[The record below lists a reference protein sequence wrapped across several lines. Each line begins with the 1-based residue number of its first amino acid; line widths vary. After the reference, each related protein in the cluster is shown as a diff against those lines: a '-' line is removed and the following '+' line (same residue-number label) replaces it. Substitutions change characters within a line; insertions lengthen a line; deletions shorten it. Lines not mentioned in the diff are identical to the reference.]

1 MTGRSAQASKRP
13 AVQAGKVRGE
23 LQLHSS
29 CTPPL
34 YAPHRTGGR
43 TGRFAYTSTSG
54 TSTGDV
60 MASKDGRVIARAS
73 EFRILRALQRFGWLR
88 TRDLARLCWK
98 RWLLKP
104 VAPLSLAPVNS
115 TASAVRMAQRTLRR
129 LRAMRYVI
137 SAQAPD
143 GSIVYT
149 LSESGA
155 RALQNAGISAGSG
168 KDLVRGFSSAYFR
181 HRCIANEIAIAGI
194 TQGFRVSTEREISQG
209 RWLGGE
215 EGILGKRP
223 DVVLRDGKRV
233 IFGEVEKSRKR
244 VSEYQALLRWLGKVL
259 QHHQSAA
266 QGGLLGPDLILERVI
281 FICTQAFQA
290 KLQRDLEA
298 AGWSPAQQSSVI
310 HYSSDLYMFRDILFP

>member
-1 MTGRSAQASKRP
+1 
-13 AVQAGKVRGE
+13 
-23 LQLHSS
+23 
-29 CTPPL
+29 
-34 YAPHRTGGR
+34 
-43 TGRFAYTSTSG
+43 
-54 TSTGDV
+54 
-60 MASKDGRVIARAS
+60 MANKDGRVIARAR
-73 EFRILRALQRFGWLR
+73 EFRILRTLQRFGFLR
-88 TRDLARLCWK
+88 TRDLARICWT
-98 RWLLKP
+98 RWLPKP
-104 VAPLSLAPVNS
+104 VPPLSLAPVHS
-115 TASAVRMAQRTLRR
+115 TASALRMAQRTLKR
-129 LRAMRYVI
+129 LRTMRCVI

-149 LSESGA
+149 LSEAGA
-155 RALQNAGISAGSG
+155 RMLKEAGIDAASG

-215 EGILGKRP
+215 AGIFGKRP

-244 VSEYQALLRWLGKVL
+244 ASEYQGLLRWLGRILEL
-259 QHHQSAA
+259 QKRSQDGV
-266 QGGLLGPDLILERVI
+266 QLGSEVVLERVI

-298 AGWSPAQQSSVI
+298 AGWSLAQQNSLI
-310 HYSSDLYMFRDILFP
+310 HYSTELYSFRDILFP

>member
-1 MTGRSAQASKRP
+1 
-13 AVQAGKVRGE
+13 
-23 LQLHSS
+23 
-29 CTPPL
+29 
-34 YAPHRTGGR
+34 
-43 TGRFAYTSTSG
+43 
-54 TSTGDV
+54 
-60 MASKDGRVIARAS
+60 
-73 EFRILRALQRFGWLR
+73 
-88 TRDLARLCWK
+88 
-98 RWLLKP
+98 
-104 VAPLSLAPVNS
+104 
-115 TASAVRMAQRTLRR
+115 MAQRTLKR
-129 LRAMRYVI
+129 LRTMRCVI

-149 LSESGA
+149 LSEAGA
-155 RALQNAGISAGSG
+155 RMLKEAGIDAASG

-215 EGILGKRP
+215 AGIFGKRP

-244 VSEYQALLRWLGKVL
+244 ASEYQGLLRWLGRILEL
-259 QHHQSAA
+259 QKRSQDGV
-266 QGGLLGPDLILERVI
+266 QLGSEVVLERVI

-298 AGWSPAQQSSVI
+298 AGWSLAQQNSLI
-310 HYSSDLYMFRDILFP
+310 HYSTELYSFRDILFP